1 MENKIRGEKEEI
13 VNRQFLSFA
22 INRTRETVW
31 ELEKKV
37 GFKGETVMENV
48 AVCFY
53 A

>member
-1 MENKIRGEKEEI
+1 M
-13 VNRQFLSFA
+13 
-22 INRTRETVW
+22 W

-53 A
+53 AYRKKYYSKGAGSAKEEEL